1 MKNGAL
7 SALMLAVCLL
17 TDGQRSIFAQGNPKL
32 RPLRIAL
39 PSHSVTSAPVYIAK
53 NLGIFEKYGF
63 ETQILLLEPRAA
75 LAALLT
81 GDLDFYTAAGTTGR
95 AALRGVPVRVVMVA
109 LNRPE
114 QCVVAAKEFTSV
126 ELLRGKT
133 VGGYTAQASANI
145 QLIEMLRRK
154 GLKPEE
160 YKILNMGTNRAS
172 ALISGQIPAAVLT
185 AVEAARLTRQGF
197 RVLVR
202 ASDGIESSSGGLG
215 TAIASL
221 QNKRD
226 VMRAAVQGAMEGLL
240 IAATQRERVIP
251 VYMKQ
256 FAVNSEEA
264 GYLYDHVA
272 GSWSADGRPS
282 VNATKTDFEMTQ
294 RDMGLKEPP
303 RLEQIY
309 DFSLLDEI
317 FGSFD
322 TIINVLPHLL
332 GPYAN

>member
-1 MKNGAL
+1 MKNW
-7 SALMLAVCLL
+7 SALALVLALCLL
-17 TDGQRSIFAQGNPKL
+17 ADGQRSIFAQASPKL

-39 PSHSVTSAPVYIAK
+39 PSHSVSSSPIYLAK
-53 NLGIFEKYGF
+53 SLGIFERYGF
-63 ETQILLLEPRAA
+63 ETQILVLEPRAA

-109 LNRPE
+109 MNRSD
-114 QCVVAAKEFTSV
+114 QVVVAAKEFTSV
-126 ELLRGKT
+126 EQLRGKT
-133 VGGYTAQASANI
+133 LGAYTAQASANI
-145 QLIEMLRRK
+145 VLIEMLRRK
-154 GLKPEE
+154 GLKPED
-160 YKILNMGTNRAS
+160 YKILNIGTNRAS
-172 ALISGQIPAAVLT
+172 ALLSGQIPAAVLT

-197 RVLVR
+197 RVLAR
-202 ASDGIESSSGGLG
+202 ASDDIELSSGGLG

-226 VMRAAVQGAMEGLL
+226 VMRSAVQGALEGLR
-240 IAATQRERVIP
+240 IAATQKERVVP

-256 FAVNSEEA
+256 FALNADEA

-272 GSWSADGRPS
+272 GSWSVDGRPS
-282 VNATKTDFEMTQ
+282 VNANKLDFELTQ

-303 RLEQIY
+303 KLEQIY

-317 FGSFD
+317 
-322 TIINVLPHLL
+322 
-332 GPYAN
+332 AKR